1 MVENYKALA
10 NAIIMQAVKDFRTAY
25 GSLPGTPGLVS
36 GDSAFFN
43 GFQVDHIK
51 AWKGWSST
59 HKAHFQ

>member
-36 GDSAFFN
+36 GDSAFFQQFS
-43 GFQVDHIK
+43 GRSYQSMEGLVKH
-51 AWKGWSST
+51 T
-59 HKAHFQ
+59 